1 MSSDGRRATSI
12 SVVGSPPS
20 TGTTVPGDLAADR
33 GLVSVKAGS
42 DLGVGFAAFDPG
54 ADLFDF
60 RYHRNGLDAW
70 PATGGMHP
78 PREYTRVDRAPRSG
92 GKSRCDARCVSG
104 GLPLTVE
111 SRAVRVV
118 SARGPHPA
126 GVVRAMPARWP
137 GRSGG
142 AGTVCAQPGV

>member
-1 MSSDGRRATSI
+1 MKLMTRLILLLGLASAAACGGA
-12 SVVGSPPS
+12 
-20 TGTTVPGDLAADR
+20 GDAA
-33 GLVSVKAGS
+33 
-42 DLGVGFAAFDPG
+42 
-54 ADLFDF
+54 
-60 RYHRNGLDAW
+60 
-70 PATGGMHP
+70 
-78 PREYTRVDRAPRSG
+78 DRAPRSG

-118 SARGPHPA
+118 SASGPHPA